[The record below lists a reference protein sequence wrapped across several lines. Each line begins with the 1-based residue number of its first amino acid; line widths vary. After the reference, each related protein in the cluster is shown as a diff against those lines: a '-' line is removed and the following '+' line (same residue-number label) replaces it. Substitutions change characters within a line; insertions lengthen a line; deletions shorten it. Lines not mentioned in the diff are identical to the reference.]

1 MLGISLD
8 VLVCFKSGNIP
19 FGYYENVPNTNTK
32 VIIVSG
38 AKKPLVGTFNPQH
51 ETLLKKKRNRTVLDK
66 IKSYINKNTNKKV
79 Y

>member
-19 FGYYENVPNTNTK
+19 FRYYENVPNTNTK

-51 ETLLKKKRNRTVLDK
+51 ETLLKKKETEQSVIR
-66 IKSYINKNTNKKV
+66 
-79 Y
+79 